1 VRNSIFKMQSAHQ
14 PALSRNSLG
23 CSRPRQISRQV
34 SHESELSMRG
44 PYVPGPQPSF
54 RLPIVV
60 LPAVGELT
68 DPSVRR

>member
-1 VRNSIFKMQSAHQ
+1 VRNSILRMHLAHK

-23 CSRPRQISRQV
+23 HSRSCQISRQV
-34 SHESELSMRG
+34 SHESEL
-44 PYVPGPQPSF
+44 PVPVSCVPRPQPSF

-68 DPSVRR
+68 DPSVLR